1 MLLQCACSQEK
12 VFENSIIKFS
22 YPAEYTEV
30 KPQNAPHMILNIESN
45 NSIFTISKWEYDI
58 DESIDVWNDNIYN
71 RYRNGLPGT
80 NCVLSEKVI
89 LQTKYENLRAIK
101 IYTNLEDN
109 GNKVGSITYLFIKS
123 GNLFVIT
130 YNQPMVLTSQSSSK
144 VAEKFLYPLLIKNNA
159 KTSKKEPSMS
169 IEEFENYIIEKYKD
183 VNKTL
188 PMKVDEITTL
198 FGVMNMGKTLFFKY
212 RIDSKYADYI
222 NNEWAIKYKEQ
233 TLLNMMSSI
242 PNSEEFATYMS
253 RSSIKMTYLIFD
265 NKDNLIRTIHITPKD
280 FEL

>member
-1 MLLQCACSQEK
+1 
-12 VFENSIIKFS
+12 
-22 YPAEYTEV
+22 
-30 KPQNAPHMILNIESN
+30 
-45 NSIFTISKWEYDI
+45 
-58 DESIDVWNDNIYN
+58 
-71 RYRNGLPGT
+71 
-80 NCVLSEKVI
+80 
-89 LQTKYENLRAIK
+89 
-101 IYTNLEDN
+101 
-109 GNKVGSITYLFIKS
+109 
-123 GNLFVIT
+123 
-130 YNQPMVLTSQSSSK
+130 
-144 VAEKFLYPLLIKNNA
+144 
-159 KTSKKEPSMS
+159 MS

-265 NKDNLIRTIHITPKD
+265 NKDNLIRTIHVTPKD